1 MEVCVE
7 DSINLLVNGT
17 REAGITISPNDLE
30 AYAYG
35 YLVCEGIVSGKL
47 GLVPSIPW
55 IKL

>member
-1 MEVCVE
+1 VEVCVE

-35 YLVCEGIVSGKL
+35 YLVFEGSGKL